1 MLQSYRDMFTPN
13 KEMLQHQQSLL
24 PVASHSSFFQDWKD
38 VADEHLIQM
47 QDLLQMPNAERENMN
62 VVYDLFIEGLHMF
75 LQKATNKSWR
85 ERSKVEKQTHI
96 QNLLQAPQTEQRTQ
110 AWYQQVQ
117 SILTA
122 SEFSSLYS
130 SERQYA
136 SLVLSKSGTLPQE
149 NTPVNYRHACRTGEL
164 NALDWGIR
172 FEPVIKQFLESKY
185 KLKIQDSG
193 RLIHPK
199 DPKIAASPDGFI
211 VEGPQMH
218 AGRLVEIKC
227 PLSRKIGQGIP
238 FDYWC
243 QMQVQMEVTDI
254 DECMYVEAK
263 IVSRHAKELGPITPP
278 PSPVFQGLLWLLVN
292 EENYQMVYA
301 YTLEERDSFIS
312 KGYLEIEEIP
322 WFIESYHMEIVSRER
337 AWYHSTKQL
346 RDEFWKNVEKAK
358 KGEFKIPEPSP
369 KRQKQNVCL
378 ISDSPPSEQA
388 VA

>member
-13 KEMLQHQQSLL
+13 KEMLQHQQSLF
-24 PVASHSSFFQDWKD
+24 PVASHNLPFQDWKE
-38 VADEHLIQM
+38 VAEDHLVQIQ
-47 QDLLQMPNAERENMN
+47 DTLQMPYAERETMN

-75 LQKATNKSWR
+75 LEKATNKSWR
-85 ERSKVEKQTHI
+85 ERSKEEKLTHVQT
-96 QNLLQAPQTEQRTQ
+96 LLNAPQTEQRTQ

-136 SLVLSKSGTLPQE
+136 SLVLSKSGTLAQE
-149 NTPVNYRHACRTGEL
+149 TSQPNYRHACPTGEL

-185 KLKIQDSG
+185 KLKIKDSG

-211 VEGPQMH
+211 VDGPRDY

-243 QMQVQMEVTDI
+243 QMQIQMEVTDI
-254 DECMYVEAK
+254 DECMYIEAK
-263 IVSRHAKELGPITPP
+263 LVSRHAKEQGPLVKPVA
-278 PSPVFQGLLWLLVN
+278 PVFEGVLWLLVN
-292 EENYQMVYA
+292 ETTYQLVYA
-301 YTLEERDSFIS
+301 YTQEEKDSYLT
-312 KGYLEIEEIP
+312 KGYLEMEEIP
-322 WFIESYHMEIVSRER
+322 WYIESYHMEVVSRER

-346 RDEFWKNVEKAK
+346 RDDFWKNVEKAK

-378 ISDSPPSEQA
+378 ISDSPPAEQIS
-388 VA
+388 